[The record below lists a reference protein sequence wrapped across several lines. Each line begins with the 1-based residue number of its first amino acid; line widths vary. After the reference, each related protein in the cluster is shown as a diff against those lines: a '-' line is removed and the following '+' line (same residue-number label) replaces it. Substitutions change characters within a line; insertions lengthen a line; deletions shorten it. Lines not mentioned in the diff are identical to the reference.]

1 MVLLAAVF
9 GAPHTSTLGRTI
21 AMSGATSAFEQ
32 ELEVFRGEAEAAA
45 QFFYAYLTVHAVAAE
60 NKAVYQLLNRSALF
74 WNTALGALQTST
86 FITLGRIFDQHS
98 PHNID
103 RLLGLAQKN
112 RVIFSKAALGM
123 RKQGNASIPP
133 AWLHDY
139 LRDVYEPTVADF
151 RRLRVHVNK
160 RRLTYQEEYKALR
173 HQVFAH
179 KELADQAAVS
189 ALFAKTNIRELQ
201 RLLAF
206 LGSLHEALWQLFFNG
221 RRPALRP
228 RRYSLKRMRDLPS
241 PAERRQGVHER
252 ITHEL
257 ERFLMA
263 AAGAAQPRVST
274 DAPKATRR

>member
-1 MVLLAAVF
+1 
-9 GAPHTSTLGRTI
+9 
-21 AMSGATSAFEQ
+21 MSGVASDFEQ
-32 ELEVFRGEAEAAA
+32 EMEIFRGEAEAAA
-45 QFFYAYLTVHAVAAE
+45 QFFYAYLTVHAVAADH
-60 NKAVYQLLNRSALF
+60 KSVYQLLNRSALF
-74 WNTALGALQTST
+74 WNTALGALQTAT
-86 FITLGRIFDQHS
+86 FITLGRIFDQGS

-112 RVIFSKAALGM
+112 RAIFSKAALGK
-123 RKQGNASIPP
+123 RKQGSASIPP
-133 AWLHDY
+133 DWLPDY
-139 LRDVYEPTVADF
+139 LRDAYEPKVADF
-151 RRLRVHVNK
+151 RRLRAHVNK
-160 RRLTYQEEYKALR
+160 RRLMYQAKYKDLR
-173 HQVFAH
+173 HKVFAH
-179 KELADQAAVS
+179 KELADRTAVS

-241 PAERRQGVHER
+241 PTERRQGVQER

-263 AAGAAQPRVST
+263 AASESSP
-274 DAPKATRR
+274 D